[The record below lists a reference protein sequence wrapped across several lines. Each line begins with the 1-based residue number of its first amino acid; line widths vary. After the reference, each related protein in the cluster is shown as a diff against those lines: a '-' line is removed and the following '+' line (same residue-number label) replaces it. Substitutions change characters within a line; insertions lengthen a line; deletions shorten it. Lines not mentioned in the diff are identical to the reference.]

1 MLTLRL
7 KLEFL
12 LVINHLRAHLFDK
25 WCGVLIELLLDRIKW
40 RGVLIELDICLLGQ
54 LGVWFGHKEEIS
66 LVDVLNMKLQN
77 TGSS

>member
-12 LVINHLRAHLFDK
+12 LVINHLRNATFICLR
-25 WCGVLIELLLDRIKW
+25 VLLL
-40 RGVLIELDICLLGQ
+40 ELNCIFPPKPRNCVFLPKLRNCI
-54 LGVWFGHKEEIS
+54 FKEEIS

>member
-1 MLTLRL
+1 TFRL

-12 LVINHLRAHLFDK
+12 LVINHLRNATFICLR
-25 WCGVLIELLLDRIKW
+25 VLLLEFEEEEIIF
-40 RGVLIELDICLLGQ
+40 VYVICGS
-54 LGVWFGHKEEIS
+54 GHKEEIS